1 MSESFYTVLTN
12 LGLAEFANA
21 PILQKQVVFSKM
33 AVGDSNGAYYPPT
46 KEATALRN
54 KVWEGGI
61 STVSVDENNPNW
73 IILEAIIP
81 SDVGGFTIREI
92 GVYNDK
98 GGLLAIGKLPE
109 TYKPELA
116 QGSSKDL
123 LLKVILEVSN
133 AASVTLKNDPS
144 VIIASKKY
152 VDERMTIITQSL
164 NNQLNNKVG
173 DLSQISIESSE
184 AITNLVQAVNT
195 LNTKIGSLG
204 TLDIT
209 GDTPIAN
216 IVQAVN
222 ALNKINTEHL
232 AENASLTT
240 RGHTQ
245 LSNATDSTSDSLSA
259 TPSAVKQAYDRGDSA
274 FNNEAELRAEFD
286 AFKAALTE
294 GFTGNQFSDGLTSL
308 DAFIVTVGYFNLPLT
323 RLEV

>member
-33 AVGDSNGAYYPPT
+33 AVGDSNGAYYTPT
-46 KEATALRN
+46 KDATALRN

-61 STVSVDENNPNW
+61 STVSADVDNPNW

-164 NNQLNNKVG
+164 NNQLNNKLG
-173 DLSQISIESSE
+173 DLTKLNVESSE
-184 AITNLVQAVNT
+184 EITNLVQAVNV
-195 LNTKIGSLG
+195 LNEKIGSLVD
-204 TLDIT
+204 LDVES
-209 GDTPIAN
+209 GTPIAD

-222 ALNKINTEHL
+222 AVNQITTEHL
-232 AENASLTT
+232 ADMAK
-240 RGHTQ
+240 H
-245 LSNATDSTSDSLSA
+245 
-259 TPSAVKQAYDRGDSA
+259 
-274 FNNEAELRAEFD
+274 
-286 AFKAALTE
+286 
-294 GFTGNQFSDGLTSL
+294 NQFMHEGVLHQIG
-308 DAFIVTVGYFNLPLT
+308 FGYNPTLGCFT
-323 RLEV
+323 YSIREVV